1 VPKHTG
7 LLDHFP
13 DGQITKLFHRLH
25 DGDWVH
31 ETIQNC
37 TPIAEAN
44 AEARNHCNPWNGDK
58 SMRHDARIP
67 MIYLD
72 IWQKR
77 YGINFLDSNPDVQKQ
92 VDKLLNDPEW
102 RWMRTSNAQL

>member
-1 VPKHTG
+1 MPKHSAY
-7 LLDHFP
+7 LDYFP
-13 DGQITKLFHRLH
+13 EGKISKIFHRLH

-31 ETIQNC
+31 ETIQDC

-58 SMRHDARIP
+58 SLRHDARIP
-67 MIYLD
+67 LIYLD

-92 VDKLLNDPEW
+92 VDKLLNDREW
-102 RWMRTSNAQL
+102 AWMRTSNAQL